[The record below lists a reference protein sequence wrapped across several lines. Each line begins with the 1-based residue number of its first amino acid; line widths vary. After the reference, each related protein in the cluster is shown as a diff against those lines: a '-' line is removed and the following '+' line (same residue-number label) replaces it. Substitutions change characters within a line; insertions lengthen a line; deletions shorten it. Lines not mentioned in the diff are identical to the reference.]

1 LPTALRRATAREV
14 FPTRR
19 RPSAVL
25 SLKRKMTRN
34 SVNAG
39 DAACDVFRTFSIR
52 RVINCCGIYTDL
64 GGSVLSPSVWQAV
77 EQLNTAYV
85 RMTDLLDAA
94 SALVA
99 KLTGAEAARI
109 TPGASAAITLAIGAT
124 IARGG
129 GPHSEQLPDTRGLKS
144 EVIIASS
151 HLASYKYGVCIR
163 MCGARLT
170 AAGSRDQFD
179 LGALTERI
187 TDKTACVFVPA
198 HLLDGFSGTELL
210 REVVESAHARDV
222 PVVVDAAYMC
232 YPTSLIAQFPASGA
246 DLTCFSAKYFFGP
259 NSGGFVIGRKGLIKA
274 VEGLDFTRFESGPY
288 RKFGRPFK
296 MSRYDVASTA
306 LALREWMTADHESRW
321 AMYRRRVQVL
331 LGAATDKPAVSIVP
345 LLFTMTEDL
354 IESDNVNCLALTF
367 TSPSRAAA
375 VSEQLEKDDPIIAT
389 IVMGNRLVISVDAL
403 LDGEERIV
411 AERLSAA
418 LDSTL

>member
-1 LPTALRRATAREV
+1 MRQ
-14 FPTRR
+14 
-19 RPSAVL
+19 
-25 SLKRKMTRN
+25 MTSN
-34 SVNAG
+34 PLNAG
-39 DAACDVFRTFSIR
+39 VDACDVFQTFNIR

-64 GGSVLSPSVWQAV
+64 GGSVLSPSVWQAI

-109 TPGASAAITLAIGAT
+109 TPGASAAITLAVGAT
-124 IARGG
+124 ITRGSR
-129 GPHSEQLPDTRGLKS
+129 PHSEQLPDTRGLKS

-151 HLASYKYGVCIR
+151 HLASYKYSVCIR
-163 MCGARLT
+163 MCGAHLT
-170 AAGSRDQFD
+170 PVGSRARFD

-187 TDKTACVFVPA
+187 TDQTACVFVPA
-198 HLLDGFSGTELL
+198 HLLDGFSGTDLL
-210 REVVESAHARDV
+210 REVVKSAHARDV

-232 YPTSLIAQFPASGA
+232 DPTNLIAQFPASGA

-306 LALREWMTADHESRW
+306 LALREWMTADHERRW
-321 AMYRRRVQVL
+321 ATYRRRVQVL
-331 LGAATDKPAVSIVP
+331 LSAATGKRAVSIVP

-354 IESDNVNCLALTF
+354 TKSDKVNCIAITF
-367 TSPSRAAA
+367 TSLAHAAA
-375 VSEQLEKDDPIIAT
+375 VSEQLEGGDPIIAT
-389 IVMGNRLVISVDAL
+389 ILMGNRLVISVDAL
-403 LDGEERIV
+403 QDGEEHIV
-411 AERLSAA
+411 AERLRAA